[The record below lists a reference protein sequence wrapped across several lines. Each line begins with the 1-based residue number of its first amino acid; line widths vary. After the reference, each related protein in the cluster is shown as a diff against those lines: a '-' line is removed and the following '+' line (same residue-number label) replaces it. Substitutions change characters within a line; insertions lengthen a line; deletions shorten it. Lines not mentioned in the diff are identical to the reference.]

1 MAAVAAD
8 GAFRFR
14 DGERLIAFGEG
25 ALDQAPEL
33 ISAQGLDGYALL
45 STERALRSAP
55 LALIDGAEVV
65 LHVPAGPVPECAA
78 AVRDGVG
85 GRPLV
90 AFGGGRVVDAAKAI
104 AAADGLQAG
113 AIPTTLAGSSFTPFH
128 RMPAGVEGYGLVRP
142 VLAVCDPALMA
153 SAPLPDLA
161 ATAMNALAHATESLY
176 ASGANPVSEGA
187 ALRAAALFARGLPA
201 DPPGSDD
208 VALAG
213 VLAGWAVGTAGLAL
227 HHALCQTL
235 VRVLATPHALTNAV
249 MLPRSVEFMSGRLPE
264 PIGKL
269 AGALGAEDGDS
280 AAAAGRVAAL
290 AALAG
295 PTTLGEL
302 GVSEGDLDA
311 VVSAALEH
319 RGLQATPGGVSE
331 RDVRELL
338 AAAL

>member
-1 MAAVAAD
+1 VAATS
-8 GAFRFR
+8 FRFR

-25 ALDQAPEL
+25 VLDHAPEL

-45 STERALRSAP
+45 TTERAQRDAP
-55 LALIDGAEVV
+55 AALMEGAGLV

-78 AVRDGVG
+78 AVRDRVD
-85 GRPLV
+85 GRPV
-90 AFGGGRVVDAAKAI
+90 ISFGGGRVVDAGKAV
-104 AAADGLQAG
+104 AAADGLRTG
-113 AIPTTLAGSSFTPFH
+113 AIPTTLAGSPFTPFH
-128 RMPAGVEGYGLVRP
+128 RMPTGVDGYGLVRP
-142 VLAVCDPALMA
+142 VLAVCEPALMA
-153 SAPLPDLA
+153 SAPMPDLA
-161 ATAMNALAHATESLY
+161 ASAMNALAHATEALY
-176 ASGANPVSEGA
+176 ANGANPVSEGA
-187 ALRAAALFARGLPA
+187 ALRAAALFARGLPS
-201 DPPGSDD
+201 DPSDRHD
-208 VALAG
+208 LALAG

-235 VRVLATPHALTNAV
+235 VRMLATPHALTNAV
-249 MLPRSVEFMSGRLPE
+249 MLPRSVAFMSGRVPD

-269 AGALGAEDGDS
+269 AAALGAEDGDP

-311 VVSAALEH
+311 VVAAALEH
-319 RGLQATPGGVSE
+319 RGVQATPGGASE
-331 RDVRELL
+331 RDVHELL

>member
-1 MAAVAAD
+1 LAAEE
-8 GAFRFR
+8 GFRFR
-14 DGERLIAFGEG
+14 DGERLIAFGHG
-25 ALDQAPEL
+25 VLDDAVEL

-45 STERALRSAP
+45 TTERALGSAP
-55 LALIDGAEVV
+55 AALAEGAEVV

-78 AVRDGVG
+78 AVRGGVG

-104 AAADGLQAG
+104 AAADELRCG

-128 RMPAGVEGYGLVRP
+128 RMPVGVEGYGLVRP
-142 VLAVCDPALMA
+142 VLAVCEPALMA

-161 ATAMNALAHATESLY
+161 ATAMNAMAHATEALY

-187 ALRAAALFARGLPA
+187 ALRAAVLFARGLPA
-201 DPPGSDD
+201 DPPESHD

-235 VRVLATPHALTNAV
+235 VRVLGTPHAQTNAV
-249 MLPRSVEFMSGRLPE
+249 MLPRSVAFMSTRAPGPV
-264 PIGKL
+264 GKL
-269 AGALGAEDGDS
+269 AVALGAEDGDPS
-280 AAAAGRVAAL
+280 AAADRVAAL

-302 GVSEGDLDA
+302 GVGEAELDA
-311 VVSAALEH
+311 VVAAALEH
-319 RGLQATPGGVSE
+319 RGVQATPGGASE
-331 RDVRELL
+331 SDVRELL